1 MSNTYAAD
9 ARSVYAD
16 LRADG
21 GLIVFTVQLTP
32 PVHDPATG
40 TVTPGTT
47 GPLPT
52 RALQLED
59 DPERLAH
66 LTARGITV
74 DNPVSLMVASISD
87 TGAPVRPTFGMP
99 FVWGGDPCAVKSTE
113 ALDPA
118 GDTPIYFT
126 VIANRGPDQ

>member
-16 LRADG
+16 LREDG
-21 GLIVFTVQLTP
+21 GPIVFTVQLTA

-59 DPERLAH
+59 DPEELVQLANQ
-66 LTARGITV
+66 GIVLV
-74 DNPVSLMVASISD
+74 DPVKVMVASLSD
-87 TGAPVRPTFGMP
+87 GGQPWRPAKNML
-99 FVWGGDPCAVKSTE
+99 FVWGGDPCVVKSFE
-113 ALDPA
+113 AQEPD
-118 GDTPIYFT
+118 GETPIYYT
-126 VIANRGPDQ
+126 VFGDRGPDQ